1 MQAFHRFPKG
11 YSVDRVD
18 RALGK
23 ENRDG
28 ERRSK
33 KSRGNSSGSHSA
45 PTSEI
50 QIQVQVR
57 VCAVCG
63 LSKGKRA
70 YGRR

>member
-1 MQAFHRFPKG
+1 M
-11 YSVDRVD
+11 DRVD

-28 ERRSK
+28 DRRSK
-33 KSRGNSSGSHSA
+33 KSRGNSSGPHSA
-45 PTSEI
+45 LTSEI
-50 QIQVQVR
+50 QMQVQEQEQEQEQEQRR

-63 LSKGKRA
+63 LSKCKRA